1 LRDWRFGSCN
11 CSTPG
16 HNVAP
21 FLLQFVDMSAPFFT
35 DVPTALDEIRAGRM
49 IVIVDDEDRENE
61 GDLMLAAEKV
71 SPEAINFMAKFGR
84 GLICLTLTEERL
96 EHLRIAPMSAENT
109 SNYGTAFCEAIDARE
124 GVTTGISAYDRART
138 ILVAIDPATRPSD
151 LARPGHVFPLRARK
165 GGVLVRA
172 GQTEASVDLARMAG
186 LVPAGIICEIMRED
200 GTMARV
206 PDLIEFCKEHDLQM
220 LTVAELIRYRMQHER
235 YVHRVGEALVDTE
248 YGEFR
253 VIAYESE
260 VDGGESHLALVK
272 GDIGESSEPVLVRMH
287 SHCLVGDVFGS
298 AACDCRQTLEG
309 ALTAISHE
317 SRGALIYLHQSAKGF
332 ALEKVGDRTA
342 ISFHRERS
350 SPSLPESERKAQR
363 QIGIGAQILS
373 DLNLRRI
380 RLLTNHPRRVVALEG
395 FGIEIVEQ
403 VPVALE
409 KKRS

>member
-1 LRDWRFGSCN
+1 MTDPS
-11 CSTPG
+11 
-16 HNVAP
+16 V
-21 FLLQFVDMSAPFFT
+21 FT
-35 DVPTALDEIRAGRM
+35 DVPTSLDELRAGRM

-61 GDLMLAAEKV
+61 GDLTLAAEKV
-71 SPEAINFMAKFGR
+71 TPEAINFMAKYGR

-96 EHLRIAPMSAENT
+96 EHLRISPMSAENT
-109 SNYGTAFCEAIDARE
+109 SNYGTAFCEAIDARN
-124 GVTTGISAYDRART
+124 GVTTGISAYDRAHT
-138 ILVAIDPATRPSD
+138 IKVAIDPATRPSD

-206 PDLIEFCKEHDLQM
+206 PDLIEFCKTHGLKM

-235 YVHRVGEALVDTE
+235 YVHRVGEALVDTN

-260 VDGGESHLALVK
+260 VDGGDSHLALVR
-272 GDIGESSEPVLVRMH
+272 GDISNPDEPLLVRMH
-287 SHCLVGDVFGS
+287 AHCLIGDVFGS
-298 AACDCRQTLEG
+298 AGCDCRDTLDGSLSAIAHEG
-309 ALTAISHE
+309 
-317 SRGALIYLHQSAKGF
+317 RGALIYLHQSAKGF
-332 ALEKVGDRTA
+332 SVEKIGEKNAV
-342 ISFHRERS
+342 SFHHDRS
-350 SPSLPESERKAQR
+350 SPSLPESERKRQR
-363 QIGIGAQILS
+363 EIGLGAQILS

-403 VPVALE
+403 VPVRLQPERARL
-409 KKRS
+409 RR